1 MIMSGL
7 KLKSVATL
15 TLASALGFGV
25 STSQPVLS
33 QEVIAT
39 SQPGGINSVGG
50 TFSHSATDLQP
61 IAQTPIDLNQFC
73 KDYPLNSRCSQITP
87 PSSRPSSA
95 PMEVRPTEQTNQTP
109 GGNRSGWAI
118 TPEIG
123 TLGIG
128 ASVTR
133 SITPNFNARVGIN
146 TFSVGADITQTD
158 VTYKADLDL
167 SNISTLVDYHPAKN
181 SGFRL
186 TGGLVFQD
194 NNLKGTGRPAPGT
207 NTITVGEDTYNVD
220 VLESVDA
227 KVGFPNSVAPYLGI
241 GWGNAVQRGKGLGFS
256 FNLGVMFTGSP
267 KIDVT
272 PNFGTGATPDI
283 RNEVNTSIE
292 KEKNKLEN
300 DLDWLKI
307 YPVVSLGIS
316 YQF

>member
-1 MIMSGL
+1 MSGL
-7 KLKSVATL
+7 KLKSVANL

-39 SQPGGINSVGG
+39 SQPGEINSVGG

-73 KDYPLNSRCSQITP
+73 KDYPLNSVCSQITP
-87 PSSRPSSA
+87 PSSTPSSA
-95 PMEVRPTEQTNQTP
+95 PIEVRPTEETSQDP
-109 GGNRSGWAI
+109 GGNKSGWAI

-123 TLGIG
+123 TLGLG
-128 ASVTR
+128 GSVTR

-146 TFSVGADITQTD
+146 TFSVGADVTETD
-158 VTYKADLDL
+158 VTYEADLSL

-194 NNLKGTGRPAPGT
+194 NNLKGKGRPGDNI
-207 NTITVGEDTYNVD
+207 NTITIGGTPYPVN

-227 KVGFPNSVAPYLGI
+227 KVGFPNSVAPYLGM

-267 KIDVT
+267 KVDVT
-272 PNFGTGATPDI
+272 PNFGTDATPDI
-283 RNEVNTSIE
+283 RNEINNSIE
-292 KEKNKLEN
+292 QEKSDLEN

-307 YPVVSLGIS
+307 YPVLSLGIS

>member
-1 MIMSGL
+1 MSGL
-7 KLKSVATL
+7 KLKSVASL
-15 TLASALGFGV
+15 TLASALGLGV

-39 SQPGGINSVGG
+39 SQPGEINSVGG

-87 PSSRPSSA
+87 PSSTPSSA
-95 PMEVRPTEQTNQTP
+95 PIEVAPTEQTSQDP
-109 GGNRSGWAI
+109 GGNKSGWAI

-123 TLGIG
+123 TLGLG

-146 TFSVGADITQTD
+146 AFSLARDITETD

-194 NNLKGTGRPAPGT
+194 NNLKGKGRPTAGT
-207 NTITVGEDTYNVD
+207 IKVGEDTYTVN

-267 KIDVT
+267 KVDVT
-272 PNFGTGATPDI
+272 PNFGADVDLIPGTREQI
-283 RNEVNTSIE
+283 NTSID
-292 KEKNKLEN
+292 KEKNNLEN

>member
-1 MIMSGL
+1 MSGL
-7 KLKSVATL
+7 KLKSVASL

-39 SQPGGINSVGG
+39 SQPGEINSVEG

-73 KDYPLNSRCSQITP
+73 RDYPLNSLCSQITP
-87 PSSRPSSA
+87 PSSTPSSA
-95 PMEVRPTEQTNQTP
+95 PIEVRPTEQTSQSA
-109 GGNRSGWAI
+109 GGKKSGWAI

-123 TLGIG
+123 TLGLG
-128 ASVTR
+128 GSVTR

-146 TFSVGADITQTD
+146 TFSVGADITETD
-158 VTYKADLDL
+158 VTYEADLSL

-194 NNLKGTGRPAPGT
+194 NKLKGTGRPTAGT

-220 VLESVDA
+220 VLRSVDA
-227 KVGFPNSVAPYLGI
+227 ELSFANSVAPYLGI

-267 KIDVT
+267 KVDVT
-272 PNFGTGATPDI
+272 PEFGTDATPDI
-283 RNEVNTSIE
+283 RNQINTSIE
-292 KEKNKLEN
+292 KEKNNLEN
-300 DLDWLKI
+300 DLDWLNI
-307 YPVVSLGIS
+307 YPVLSLGIS